1 MLYIDFGLPVS
12 LCHCPIC
19 IPTFSDAICRQP
31 PLQQDRMNPIETGT
45 QLDHPT
51 YSVVYDEIVG
61 SPISFPSQVCPH
73 SDESEPPS
81 LPTICSPDQWLAEL
95 EAWLSKSHAKIT
107 CILDLLSHAVCEK
120 QSQSSVPTPSAV
132 TQSVLVAIP

>member
-1 MLYIDFGLPVS
+1 
-12 LCHCPIC
+12 
-19 IPTFSDAICRQP
+19 
-31 PLQQDRMNPIETGT
+31 MNPIETGT

-81 LPTICSPDQWLAEL
+81 PPTICSSDQRIAEL
-95 EAWLSKSHAKIT
+95 EARLSESHAKIT
-107 CILDLLSHAVCEK
+107 RTLNSMTRALDLLSCAVREK
-120 QSQSSVPTPSAV
+120 QSQPPISAPPAV
-132 TQSVLVAIP
+132 TQSVPAAIPRSGLKPALPPLYDGS